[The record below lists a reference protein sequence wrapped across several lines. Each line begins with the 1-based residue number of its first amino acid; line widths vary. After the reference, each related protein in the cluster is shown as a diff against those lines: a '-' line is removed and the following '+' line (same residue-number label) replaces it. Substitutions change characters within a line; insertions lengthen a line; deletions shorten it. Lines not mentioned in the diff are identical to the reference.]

1 VSLFGFGKRS
11 GADAPTLTK
20 QDYAHT
26 TGDSPDSTS
35 LIPTVRDESTR
46 PDAGTPTV
54 TPRGPARRRLV
65 RVEPYSVT
73 RLAFV
78 VSVALMIVVTV
89 AAAIFW
95 LVLAI
100 TGVWGE
106 INESVASLLSDDSAS
121 FDITDYLGFTRVV
134 GGTLVVSGINVI
146 LMTAL
151 ATIGAHLYNLAAA
164 LLGGVEATFTD
175 D

>member
-1 VSLFGFGKRS
+1 MTLFGFGKAS
-11 GADAPTLTK
+11 AAQADAAPK
-20 QDYAHT
+20 
-26 TGDSPDSTS
+26 
-35 LIPTVRDESTR
+35 
-46 PDAGTPTV
+46 
-54 TPRGPARRRLV
+54 GPSQLRLV

-78 VSVALMIVVTV
+78 VSVLLMIVTTV
-89 AAAIFW
+89 AAAAFW
-95 LVLAI
+95 LALEF
-100 TGVWGE
+100 TGFWGE

-121 FDITDYLGFTRVV
+121 FDVRDYLGFSRMV

-151 ATIGAHLYNLAAA
+151 ATVGAHLFNLAAA
-164 LLGGVEATFTD
+164 LLGGVEVTVTD